1 MNRTLVALLTVGAMA
16 GTADAAR
23 SQVFTPT
30 YQEPRPSNDL
40 GIYVSDGP
48 GDFAVEGIL
57 RRNFGGYDL
66 GLRGGIADT
75 EGVSALLGLDLR
87 SPLSLGTD
95 PIDVSL
101 TAGIQTML
109 GDVTALG
116 FQGGLS
122 LGHTFVPEGG
132 FAITPYIHPRI
143 ALVDVGAP
151 DSGFDAELLADFG
164 FDFRMR
170 SGLVLRLGVALSDL
184 GGDWGIGLAWR

>member
-1 MNRTLVALLTVGAMA
+1 MNRTLVALLTVGAIA
-16 GTADAAR
+16 GTAGAAR
-23 SQVFTPT
+23 AQVFTPT

-40 GIYVSDGP
+40 GVYLSDGP

-75 EGVSALLGLDLR
+75 EDVSALLGLDLR
-87 SPLSLGTD
+87 SPLSLGTA

-132 FAITPYIHPRI
+132 FTITPYIHPRI

-151 DSGFDAELLADFG
+151 DSGFDAELLADLG
-164 FDFRMR
+164 FDFRLR
-170 SGLVLRLGVALSDL
+170 SGLVLRVGVALSDL